1 MSRTRPR
8 PSDVAALGFW
18 LTAGA
23 LLVVAA
29 VVGPEGQCDSA
40 NHDAYVASS
49 KRAGVWL
56 FASAL
61 TIAAAA
67 VFLVAGALGRGR
79 RQPRILRGLAAL
91 CSLAAACLVGFF
103 ALLELV
109 GFGCLD

>member
-8 PSDVAALGFW
+8 PSDLAALGFW

-23 LLVVAA
+23 LLVVGA
-29 VVGPEGQCDSA
+29 VVGPEGQCDYA

-49 KRAGVWL
+49 NRAAVWL

-67 VFLVAGALGRGR
+67 VFLAAGTRGRGR
-79 RQPRILRGLAAL
+79 RQPRILRGLAAI
-91 CSLAAACLVGFF
+91 CSLAASCLVGFF
-103 ALLELV
+103 ALLAFV
-109 GFGCLD
+109 GFGCLE